1 VALRISQVNKSCA
14 TAPVSSGELACGASP
29 LELSVNTVSRFE
41 AAPGV
46 QVWYIPHDNAQ
57 SFDAVCSALTDADRQ
72 EFASIRHLPVR
83 RRSLKTRAVLR
94 RALSEAVDG
103 RTAPHEW
110 QFRRTEDGKPL
121 LYPNSYN
128 LSFSCSHTPW
138 ASVIAVSSVGAIG
151 IDVAEAAFPA
161 SPDWIGDVLSPEEL
175 TALAELPDCERGSVL
190 SRLWTLKEA
199 YVKLLGIGIAEP
211 TAVAFDLRNNRL
223 ISEHCHRMIATPD
236 FRTWIVNSQGRR
248 LSVAL
253 AVSGCRSD
261 GVPSRRKPGG
271 QSRVIPANEWASAC

>member
-1 VALRISQVNKSCA
+1 LRISQVNNSCA
-14 TAPVSSGELACGASP
+14 TAPLSATLAAGASAR
-29 LELSVNTVSRFE
+29 ELSIDAVSRFD

-46 QVWYIPHDNAQ
+46 QVWYVPHDNAQ
-57 SFDAVCSALTDADRQ
+57 GFEAVCSTLTDADRQ

-94 RALSEAVDG
+94 RALSEAVG
-103 RTAPHEW
+103 GKTAPHEW

-121 LYPNSYN
+121 LYPNSSN

-138 ASVIAVSSVGAIG
+138 ASVIAVSSVGATG
-151 IDVAEAAFPA
+151 IDIAEAAFPA
-161 SPDWIGDVLSPEEL
+161 SPEWIGDVLSPEEQS
-175 TALAELPDCERGSVL
+175 AFADLPQSERGTVL

-253 AVSGCRSD
+253 AVGGCRSD
-261 GVPSRRKPGG
+261 DVPSRRKPGG
-271 QSRVIPANEWASAC
+271 QTRVIPATEWASAC